1 MSGLRSV
8 SIACAALSVLTTFTY
23 AMALNSILF
32 IKYMEAKTEYQES
45 PWFADKGAKIEFRK
59 EEKTMIAVHVFIII
73 CSILEI
79 ILAIASVRTE
89 KAMAKEPQDT
99 QVCAVTLYASNKLD
113 MTMIKELM
121 IRKHYIKNFSNVTYS
136 WCKQCHLWKDH
147 SSTHVISLFFKR
159 EIFKFRIALLWEDFR
174 NHSFFFQLRGL
185 WGPEGFV
192 YFTIKF
198 TTLPPLKKLLSI
210 FMIPPSLI
218 RDQLSTAFPPPLLY
232 SVSDDW
238 STLHSPWKPCDP
250 LKDLGPPPAMNN
262 EVVCHLRGL
271 GGSEG
276 FVCFTITVN
285 SFSSKALDDF
295 YDFRLP
301 SPYWRS
307 IFYSP
312 PPPLYTLLAMTLPL
326 RFPSNPCNLSEKP
339 PTPTPSPHPNVIN
352 IDKYLT

>member
-79 ILAIASVRTE
+79 ILAIASVRTA

-113 MTMIKELM
+113 MTTIKELM
-121 IRKHYIKNFSNVTYS
+121 IRMHYIKNFSNVTYS

-147 SSTHVISLFFKR
+147 SSTHVISLFCKR

-174 NHSFFFQLRGL
+174 NHSFFFSAKGTLRTR
-185 WGPEGFV
+185 GFCLF
-192 YFTIKF
+192 YNKIYHT
-198 TTLPPLKKLLSI
+198 PP
-210 FMIPPSLI
+210 PPSKSSWVFSWSLLPLFAVNCL
-218 RDQLSTAFPPPLLY
+218 QPSPPPLLY

-250 LKDLGPPPAMNN
+250 LKDLRPPPAMNN

-285 SFSSKALDDF
+285 SLPSKALDDF

-312 PPPLYTLLAMTLPL
+312 PPPFILY
-326 RFPSNPCNLSEKP
+326 
-339 PTPTPSPHPNVIN
+339 
-352 IDKYLT
+352 